1 MNVKTKRAKARVLGL
16 KRRED
21 YTAIE
26 IKKTVHR
33 KLKVVALFDDKKLCE
48 MTNQI
53 MEEWANRR
61 ATKLGI
67 TFGDLELRDV

>member
-1 MNVKTKRAKARVLGL
+1 MDLKKKRATARVLGM

-53 MEEWANRR
+53 MEEWAERR
-61 ATKLGI
+61 ARKLGI
-67 TFGDLELRDV
+67 TFGELEMRDV